1 MATQNGAASPTRI
14 ESSVGVRL
22 LVYYVLLGV
31 VSWLLFRLAAGNE
44 SGILAAALR
53 EVTGGVALQGG
64 AFFGSPPP
72 APATPEDPWALAAA
86 AALATTTAL
95 VLTLPVSWVYVFTR
109 QKKGFQQSLVH
120 TLVLL
125 PVIVAA
131 VVVLVKHSVAL
142 AFSLAG
148 VVAAVRF
155 RNALDDSK
163 DAAFLFLV
171 VGIGLASGVHLAVAI
186 VLSVVFNIVVLGLWV
201 TDYGAMPPP
210 LEGTVAERRMQRALS
225 HASRTGTF
233 VARLDDEVLKSLA
246 PQQLEALAE
255 RALRRRKRNA
265 PDLDEAQQPQFERLL
280 RVRTR
285 DAALA
290 REVVDPIL
298 TERVARWRFG
308 GVVHEDDGSHVVEY
322 AFDLRPPAT
331 HTELLAELAQKGE
344 THGLTA
350 DVR

>member
-1 MATQNGAASPTRI
+1 MATQNGTASSLRL
-14 ESSVGVRL
+14 EQSVVVRL
-22 LVYYVLLGV
+22 VAYYALLAVAAWGLV
-31 VSWLLFRLAAGNE
+31 RAARDDGT
-44 SGILAAALR
+44 GILAGALR
-53 EVTGGVALQGG
+53 EVTGGVELPGVRDFG
-64 AFFGSPPP
+64 AGPG
-72 APATPEDPWALAAA
+72 ATPIGTDSWSLAAA

-95 VLTLPVSWVYVFTR
+95 ALALPVSWVYVFTR

-131 VVVLVKHSVAL
+131 VVVLVKHSLAL

-163 DAAFLFLV
+163 DAAFLFLA
-171 VGIGLASGVHLAVAI
+171 VGIGLAAGVHVAVAV
-186 VLSVVFNIVVLGLWV
+186 VLSMVFIVVVLGLWV
-201 TDYGAMPPP
+201 SDFGAMPAP
-210 LEGTVAERRMQRALS
+210 LEGSAAERRMQRALT

-255 RALRRRKRNA
+255 RAWRRRKRNA
-265 PDLDEAQQPQFERLL
+265 PDFDPEERPPFGQLL
-280 RVRTR
+280 RVRTTEP
-285 DAALA
+285 AVA

-298 TERVARWRFG
+298 AERGARWRFS
-308 GVVHEDDGSHVVEY
+308 GVVHEPDGVHVVEY
-322 AFDLRPPAT
+322 VLDLPDPAGRT
-331 HTELLAELAQKGE
+331 SLLAELTAKGE
-344 THGLTA
+344 PRGLA
-350 DVR
+350 CDVR